1 MKSTTLLFLSFGL
14 LFGALLPQNA
24 AAQTFN
30 WGGTLSFTP
39 TQDKYFD
46 STGAPLPS
54 GSKYEF
60 AVGYF
65 QGGFSPT
72 ASNISDWHSN
82 WVELGA
88 TSLSDGSPWTF
99 GGIGNVV
106 SSASDGQ
113 NAYLWIYNG
122 FGQLGLAGGD
132 AFLGTGDWILP
143 TFGSITP
150 APTFDFA
157 NMNSVIFGQADTDY
171 NPGMGFDGGVLV
183 GGGTFGSQ
191 KADNQFEAQLGTI
204 SVVPEPSGAFLI
216 LTCGMA
222 LLLRRRRSHLPPT
235 EQPRFL

>member
-1 MKSTTLLFLSFGL
+1 MKSPMLLILSLGL
-14 LFGALLPQNA
+14 VFGALLTQDA

-46 STGAPLPS
+46 SSGMALSS

-88 TSLSDGSPWTF
+88 TPLSDGSPWTF

-106 SSASDGQ
+106 SAASNGQ
-113 NAYLWIYNG
+113 NAYLWIYDG
-122 FGQLGLAGGD
+122 FGELGLSGGQ

-171 NPGMGFDGGVLV
+171 NPGMGLDGGVLV

-191 KADNQFEAQLGTI
+191 KADNQFEAQLATI
-204 SVVPEPSGAFLI
+204 SMVPEPSGALLL
-216 LTCGMA
+216 LTCGMVFQ
-222 LLLRRRRSHLPPT
+222 LRRHR
-235 EQPRFL
+235 PRFLDGGADRKA